1 MLGTI
6 NGEPVVSINIYG
18 LEQDYAVVTDV
29 KTFEDA
35 YNQIKE
41 LKRQD
46 KELMGEVDKYV
57 LQLETKSTVYG
68 FYTIRKYKNRYCI
81 KPMR

>member
-29 KTFEDA
+29 KSFVDA
-35 YNQIKE
+35 YNKIKE

-46 KELMGEVDKYV
+46 RELIGEVDKYV
-57 LQLETKSTVYG
+57 LQLQTDSAVYG
-68 FYTIRKYKNRYCI
+68 LHNTKV
-81 KPMR
+81 

>member
-6 NGEPVVSINIYG
+6 KGEPVVSINIYG

-29 KTFEDA
+29 KSFEDA
-35 YNQIKE
+35 YNQIKD

-46 KELMGEVDKYV
+46 KEMMGEVDKYV
-57 LQLETKSTVYG
+57 LQLETDSAVYG
-68 FYTIRKYKNRYCI
+68 FYTIRKYKNRYSI